1 MKNKKVDFIIIRFL
15 LCIILFIISL
25 FVDSYSILF
34 LFIAYVIMSYDIYLE
49 VVENILKLDFF
60 DEGFL
65 MVIATIGAICIGD
78 IKEAVMVFFLY
89 QVGEYFGDRAVGES
103 KKSIVKLLSL
113 KTEIAHVKMEDN
125 IKDVFL
131 EKIKIDDIL
140 VVKKGEIVPVDGV
153 VLSNKV
159 VVDTSSITGESVH
172 KIRNVGEEVL
182 SGFINVGEAFE
193 LKVVRK
199 YKDSTVS
206 RILKMVLES
215 EERKT
220 KSERFI
226 RKFARIY
233 TPCVVLCAFLI
244 TIVPLLFGGDFS
256 TYFYRSLIFLVISC
270 PCALVI
276 SVPLSFFCGIGFA
289 SKKGILF
296 KGSNELEE
304 ISKCNCVLFDKT
316 GTLTKG
322 NFVIKEIYGDSKDK
336 ILKYASHAEYY
347 SIHPIASLI
356 KNEYKREI
364 SMNKI
369 EDYQEIIGNGVKA
382 KVFDKEVLVGNSSL
396 LEKFNISCPDISE
409 IGTKV
414 FVALDGKYLGCI
426 LVGDEIKETSLK
438 AIKTLR
444 KVPLLKL
451 GILSGDNEDS
461 VSEVAKKLKISC
473 YYSSLLPQQKMEK
486 IEQMQKD
493 CRVIFVGDGVN
504 DALALQKSDIGIS
517 MGGVGSDIAIEA
529 SDVVFMDDDLSKL
542 KTAISISN
550 KTRRI
555 VWQNI
560 IFSLSVKFCIMILGI
575 FGITNMW
582 MAIFADVGV
591 TFLAIL
597 NSLRIFYSKNIN

>member
-15 LCIILFIISL
+15 LCITLFIISL
-25 FVDSYSILF
+25 FVDSYSIIF

-49 VVENILKLDFF
+49 VLENILKLDFF

-113 KTEIAHVKMEDN
+113 KTEVAHIRVDDK
-125 IKDVFL
+125 IKDVVL

-140 VVKKGEIVPVDGV
+140 VVKKGEMVPVDGV

-159 VVDTSSITGESVH
+159 VVDTSSITGESVC
-172 KIRNVGEEVL
+172 KIKNVGEEVL
-182 SGFINVGEAFE
+182 SGFINTGEAFE
-193 LKVVRK
+193 LKVVKK

-226 RKFARIY
+226 RKFAHIY

-244 TIVPLLFGGDFS
+244 TIIPLLFGGDFS

-276 SVPLSFFCGIGFA
+276 SVPLSFFCGIGCA

-304 ISKCNCVLFDKT
+304 ISKCNYVLFDKT

-322 NFVIKEIYGDSKDK
+322 NFVIKKIYGDSKDK
-336 ILKYASHAEYY
+336 ILKYAAYAEYY
-347 SIHPIASLI
+347 SIHPIAFLI
-356 KNEYKREI
+356 KNEYKKEI

-382 KVFDKEVLVGNSSL
+382 KVFDKEVLVGNSGL

-444 KVPLLKL
+444 KVPSLKL

-473 YYSSLLPQQKMEK
+473 YYASLLPQQKMEK
-486 IEQMQKD
+486 IEEMQKG
-493 CRVIFVGDGVN
+493 CRIIFVGDGVN

-517 MGGVGSDIAIEA
+517 MGGVGSDVAIEA

-560 IFSLSVKFCIMILGI
+560 IFSLSIKFCVMILGI

>member
-1 MKNKKVDFIIIRFL
+1 MKSKKFDPMIVRFL
-15 LCIILFIISL
+15 ICVILFGISF
-25 FVDSYSILF
+25 FVGDYSFVL
-34 LFIAYVIMSYDIYLE
+34 LLVAYLVMSYDIYLE
-49 VVENILKLDFF
+49 VFENILKFDFF

-78 IKEAVMVFFLY
+78 MKEAVMVFFLY
-89 QVGEYFGDRAVGES
+89 QVGEYFGDKAVGES

-113 KTEIAHVKMEDN
+113 KTEIAHVKMDDHIEDVSLDN
-125 IKDVFL
+125 V
-131 EKIKIDDIL
+131 KIDNIL
-140 VVKKGEIVPVDGV
+140 VVKKGETVPVDGV
-153 VLSNKV
+153 VVSNRAV
-159 VVDTSSITGESVH
+159 MDTSSITGESVH
-172 KIRNVGEEVL
+172 KIRNIGDEVL
-182 SGFINVGEAFE
+182 SGFINVGDAFE
-193 LKVVRK
+193 LRSTKV
-199 YKDSTVS
+199 YKDSTIS
-206 RILKMVLES
+206 RILKMVEES

-226 RKFARIY
+226 SKFAKIY
-233 TPCVVLCAFLI
+233 TPCVVLLAVLI
-244 TIVPLLFGGDFS
+244 TVVPLLFGGDFS

-276 SVPLSFFCGIGFA
+276 SVPLSFFCGIGAA

-304 ISKCNCVLFDKT
+304 ISKCDYVLFDKT

-322 NFVIKEIYGDSKDK
+322 NFVIKEICGDSKDK
-336 ILKYASHAEYY
+336 ILKYAAYAEYY

-356 KNEYKREI
+356 KTEYKDEI

-369 EDYQEIIGNGVKA
+369 EDYQEIVGNGVKA
-382 KVFDKEVLVGNSSL
+382 KVFGKEVLVGNAGL
-396 LEKFNISCPDISE
+396 LEKFNVICPDISE
-409 IGTKV
+409 VGTKI

-426 LVGDEIKETSLK
+426 LVGDEIKNTTVK
-438 AIKTLR
+438 AIKE
-444 KVPLLKL
+444 LKKEDSLQL
-451 GILSGDNEDS
+451 GILSGDNADV
-461 VSEVAKKLKISC
+461 VSEVAKKLKISN
-473 YYSSLLPQQKMEK
+473 YYSSLLPQEKMEEIKK
-486 IEQMQKD
+486 IQKQH
-493 CRVIFVGDGVN
+493 RVIFIGDGVN

-529 SDVVFMDDDLSKL
+529 SDVVFMDDDLTKLCKAIYISK
-542 KTAISISN
+542 

-560 IFSLSVKFCIMILGI
+560 IFSLSVKFCVMILGV
-575 FGITNMW
+575 FGVTNMW

-597 NSLRIFYSKNIN
+597 NSLRIFYRNN